1 MTSSMSRTLVT
12 CTQIV
17 VLSKNIKSMA
27 KLYFDGVL
35 VMHDVIENI
44 QSVILSGMIP
54 VGTKVRVWQQPYVS
68 LLDKED

>member
-1 MTSSMSRTLVT
+1 
-12 CTQIV
+12 
-17 VLSKNIKSMA
+17 MA
-27 KLYFDGVL
+27 KLYFNGVC

-68 LLDKED
+68 FLDDED